1 MQKFFLEKK
10 SLVLNCSELGA
21 YSIAQK
27 TFIMHYYLHRK
38 LLRTTLSYLTY
49 HIHFTMLLFI
59 HRVLTMFISGLP
71 CSYLANHAS
80 YDPYH
85 ASYITKQVLKKFIC
99 FQTICQKIYIWLTM
113 VYICLNSLQIYS
125 YLAYHEFHI

>member
-59 HRVLTMFISGLP
+59 HRVLTMFISGSPCSYLANHVHIWLTMFISGLP

-99 FQTICQKIYIWLTM
+99 F
-113 VYICLNSLQIYS
+113 
-125 YLAYHEFHI
+125 